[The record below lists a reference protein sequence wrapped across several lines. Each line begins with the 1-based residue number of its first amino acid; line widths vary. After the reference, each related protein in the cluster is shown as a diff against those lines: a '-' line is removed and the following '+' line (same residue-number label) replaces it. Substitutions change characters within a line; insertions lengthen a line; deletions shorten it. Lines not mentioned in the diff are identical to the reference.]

1 MTDAVPEQVRRV
13 KILSVARHGNPGGH
27 APLLGFMQSNRA
39 IVVQITTGE
48 VEPMHH
54 LVACAAAKKLL
65 AIRRK
70 GQAVKRFVH
79 GNPRDDVV
87 RLQVHDHDFVL
98 AVAAMEHGGV
108 AAVRRHG
115 DVHREI
121 TEGNLLSHRPQHP
134 LIRQQHRAVASRA
147 RHFRQAA
154 RQIALRD
161 GGLRAGTRPNEGQQ
175 THGKTTRQKFH
186 K

>member
-1 MTDAVPEQVRRV
+1 MTDAVPQKIGCV
-13 KILSVARHGNPGGH
+13 KTLSVARHGNPGGH
-27 APLLGFMQSNRA
+27 APLLGVVQGNRA

-48 VEPMHH
+48 VKSMHH
-54 LVACAAAKKLL
+54 LIACTAAKELM

-121 TEGNLLSHRPQHP
+121 TEGNLLSHRSQHP
-134 LIRQQHRAVASRA
+134 LVGQQHRAVAARSR
-147 RHFRQAA
+147 HLRQAA
-154 RQIALRD
+154 RQVALRD
-161 GGLRAGTRPNEGQQ
+161 GGRRAGTRPDEGQQ
-175 THGKTTRQKFH
+175 NHGKTSRQKFH